1 MTKGI
6 KRQGQFIDCPS
17 SENMR
22 LKISLKKKDIS
33 VEAPALFQCLLATE
47 II

>member
-1 MTKGI
+1 MAKGI

-22 LKISLKKKDIS
+22 LKISLKKDIS
-33 VEAPALFQCLLATE
+33 VEAPPLFQCLLATE